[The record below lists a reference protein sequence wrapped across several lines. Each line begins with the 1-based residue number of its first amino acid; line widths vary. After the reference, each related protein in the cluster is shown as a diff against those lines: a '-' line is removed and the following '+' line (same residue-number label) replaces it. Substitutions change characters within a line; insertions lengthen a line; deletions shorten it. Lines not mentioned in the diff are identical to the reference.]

1 MRPAIGVSTQ
11 TRAAGWAHTGRRD
24 DLDPAS
30 LRRHE
35 VDPAKLIADARGLGA
50 AGGAADRA
58 LPGVLV
64 TSSASSRRCTDRV

>member
-11 TRAAGWAHTGRRD
+11 TKPAGWAHGGRWD

-35 VDPAKLIADARGLGA
+35 VDPATLIADARGLGEADGA
-50 AGGAADRA
+50 AG
-58 LPGVLV
+58 
-64 TSSASSRRCTDRV
+64 

>member
-11 TRAAGWAHTGRRD
+11 TRAAGWAHAGRRD
-24 DLDPAS
+24 DLDLAS

-35 VDPAKLIADARGLGA
+35 VDPARLIADARGLGE

-58 LPGVLV
+58 PPGVLV

>member
-11 TRAAGWAHTGRRD
+11 TRTAGWAHGGWWD

-35 VDPAKLIADARGLGA
+35 VDPAKLIADARGLGET
-50 AGGAADRA
+50 GGAAGLA

-64 TSSASSRRCTDRV
+64 TSSASSRRCAEWV

>member
-11 TRAAGWAHTGRRD
+11 TRAAGWARAGRRD

-35 VDPAKLIADARGLGA
+35 VDPAKLIADARGLGEADGA
-50 AGGAADRA
+50 AGRA
-58 LPGVLV
+58 LPGVSV
-64 TSSASSRRCTDRV
+64 TSSASSRRCAERV